1 MCGYQWSSVETSR
14 NTRYVQ
20 RYRGERIK
28 LKYCCVKSSRRRIV
42 DMNICDGRRD
52 PRITSTTPQ
61 RLSREQC
68 GDIKIE
74 YQCLLYLMKIIL
86 KYVNPTS
93 AKLSRTGDSPT
104 VVK

>member
-1 MCGYQWSSVETSR
+1 MDTNGVVWKRLVIRGMYKG
-14 NTRYVQ
+14 
-20 RYRGERIK
+20 RGERIK

-52 PRITSTTPQ
+52 PRITFTTPQ

-74 YQCLLYLMKIIL
+74 HLCLLYLMKIIL